1 MKPKSIWQTL
11 SRRSFLTV
19 ACTLLVSVVT
29 LIYFLPRESK
39 FGYVYELNKPWH
51 YPQLIASYDF
61 VIYKTDDEV
70 KRERD
75 SVVRQFVPYYRVD
88 SLVAEKQIAALRK
101 DFYAGKFRGIPV
113 YYLPRLV
120 ENLRQIYARGIL
132 DVSDY
137 EGFLKGD
144 SHVLRLIRGQEATT
158 GEVENFF
165 TIRTAYDYLLNR
177 DRGAL
182 SQEAL
187 RECNLNDYLAVNV
200 KNDTAKNRLELQS
213 ELSQVSDNIGMVQ
226 SGQLVIDRGQI
237 VNAEHVRILNSLKKE
252 SEQRMDPSR
261 GYWFIFAGQVIFVIL
276 LISLLFT
283 YLKLFRRDYFS
294 SPHSVLLL
302 FSFVTVFPVIT
313 YLMMAHHFYS
323 VYLVP
328 YALIPIFV
336 RIFMDSRTSFMAVV
350 TSSLLSALSLHSP
363 FEFVLWQIVTGA
375 TVIYSLRELTERSQ
389 LLRTV
394 LAVVVVGLVISI
406 GYDLSQGL
414 NGDAFDRSRI
424 VYMIIGG
431 ILLLF
436 AYPLMYFVEKLFGFT
451 SSVTLVELT
460 NTNNPILRKMS
471 KVAQGTFNH
480 SMQVSNLAAEVADKI
495 GAKAQLARTGALYHD
510 IGKVLNPAFFTENQ
524 SGVNPHDT
532 ISEER
537 SAQIIINHVTD
548 GLRLAEKYHLPQ
560 VIKEFIRTHHGTGLV
575 KYFYIQYC
583 NKHVGEPV
591 DEEAFRYPGP
601 NPQTREQAVV
611 MMCDSV
617 EAASRS
623 LKEYTEESIT
633 QLVNRIVDSQLAEGH
648 FKECPITFRDIADAK
663 RTLID
668 SLKTIYHTR
677 ISYPEIK
684 KPTDQAQNSPLRGFK
699 GTHPWHFKMM
709 RRKHERQ
716 RMKYAE
722 PWKAFS
728 ASSGRKM
735 AERPLHYFALHF
747 HALR

>member
-101 DFYAGKFRGIPV
+101 DFYAGKFRGVPV

-120 ENLRQIYARGIL
+120 ENLRHVYARGIL

-177 DRGAL
+177 DKGAL
-182 SQEAL
+182 SQESL
-187 RECNLNDYLAVNV
+187 RGCNLNDYLAVNV

-583 NKHVGEPV
+583 NKHVGETV

-699 GTHPWHFKMM
+699 GTHPWHFNK
-709 RRKHERQ
+709 
-716 RMKYAE
+716 
-722 PWKAFS
+722 
-728 ASSGRKM
+728 
-735 AERPLHYFALHF
+735 
-747 HALR
+747 

>member
-137 EGFLKGD
+137 EGFLKGN

-177 DRGAL
+177 DKGAL
-182 SQEAL
+182 SQESL
-187 RECNLNDYLAVNV
+187 RGCNLNDYLAVNV

-583 NKHVGEPV
+583 NKHVGETV

-677 ISYPEIK
+677 ISYPEVK
-684 KPTDQAQNSPLRGFK
+684 KPTDQAHNSPLRGFK
-699 GTHPWHFKMM
+699 GTHPWHFNK
-709 RRKHERQ
+709 
-716 RMKYAE
+716 
-722 PWKAFS
+722 
-728 ASSGRKM
+728 
-735 AERPLHYFALHF
+735 
-747 HALR
+747 

>member
-120 ENLRQIYARGIL
+120 ENMRQIYARGIL

-137 EGFLKGD
+137 EGSFKSD
-144 SHVLRLIRGQEATT
+144 FHVLRLIRGQEATT
-158 GEVENFF
+158 EEVENFF
-165 TIRTAYDYLLNR
+165 TIRTAYDFLVNR
-177 DRGAL
+177 DKGAL

-537 SAQIIINHVTD
+537 SVQIIINHVTD

-583 NKHVGEPV
+583 NKHVGETV
-591 DEEAFRYPGP
+591 DEDAFRYPGP

-699 GTHPWHFKMM
+699 GTHPWHFNK
-709 RRKHERQ
+709 
-716 RMKYAE
+716 
-722 PWKAFS
+722 
-728 ASSGRKM
+728 
-735 AERPLHYFALHF
+735 
-747 HALR
+747 

>member
-1 MKPKSIWQTL
+1 MKPKSIWQSL

-101 DFYAGKFRGIPV
+101 DFYAGKFRGVPV

-177 DRGAL
+177 DKDAL

-237 VNAEHVRILNSLKKE
+237 VNSEHMRILNSLKKE

-583 NKHVGEPV
+583 NKHVGETV
-591 DEEAFRYPGP
+591 DEDVFRYPGP

-677 ISYPEIK
+677 ISYPEVK
-684 KPTDQAQNSPLRGFK
+684 KPTDQAHNSPLRGFK
-699 GTHPWHFKMM
+699 GTHPWHFNK
-709 RRKHERQ
+709 
-716 RMKYAE
+716 
-722 PWKAFS
+722 
-728 ASSGRKM
+728 
-735 AERPLHYFALHF
+735 
-747 HALR
+747 

>member
-101 DFYAGKFRGIPV
+101 DFYAGKFRGIPA

-120 ENLRQIYARGIL
+120 ENMRQIYAHGVL

-137 EGFLKGD
+137 EGSFKSD
-144 SHVLRLIRGQEATT
+144 FHVLRLIRGQEATT
-158 GEVENFF
+158 EEVENFF
-165 TIRTAYDYLLNR
+165 TIRTAYDFLVNR
-177 DRGAL
+177 DKGAL

-187 RECNLNDYLAVNV
+187 RSCNLNNYLAVNV

-313 YLMMAHHFYS
+313 YLMMSHHFYS

-699 GTHPWHFKMM
+699 GTHPWHFNK
-709 RRKHERQ
+709 
-716 RMKYAE
+716 
-722 PWKAFS
+722 
-728 ASSGRKM
+728 
-735 AERPLHYFALHF
+735 
-747 HALR
+747 

>member
-1 MKPKSIWQTL
+1 M
-11 SRRSFLTV
+11 TV

-137 EGFLKGD
+137 EGFLESD
-144 SHVLRLIRGQEATT
+144 SHALRLIRGQEATT

-182 SQEAL
+182 SQESL
-187 RECNLNDYLAVNV
+187 RGCNLNDYLAVNV

-684 KPTDQAQNSPLRGFK
+684 KPTDQAHNSPLRGFK
-699 GTHPWHFKMM
+699 GTHPWHFNK
-709 RRKHERQ
+709 
-716 RMKYAE
+716 
-722 PWKAFS
+722 
-728 ASSGRKM
+728 
-735 AERPLHYFALHF
+735 
-747 HALR
+747 

>member
-1 MKPKSIWQTL
+1 MKPKSIWQSL

-101 DFYAGKFRGIPV
+101 DFYAGKFRGIPA

-120 ENLRQIYARGIL
+120 ENMRHIYARGIL

-177 DRGAL
+177 DKDAL

-237 VNAEHVRILNSLKKE
+237 VNSEHMRILNSLKKE

-261 GYWFIFAGQVIFVIL
+261 GYWFIYAGQVIFVIL

-302 FSFVTVFPVIT
+302 FSFVTVFPIIT

-583 NKHVGEPV
+583 NKHVGETV
-591 DEEAFRYPGP
+591 DEDAFRYPGP

-677 ISYPEIK
+677 ISYPEVK
-684 KPTDQAQNSPLRGFK
+684 KPTDQAHNSPLRGFK
-699 GTHPWHFKMM
+699 GTHPWHFNK
-709 RRKHERQ
+709 
-716 RMKYAE
+716 
-722 PWKAFS
+722 
-728 ASSGRKM
+728 
-735 AERPLHYFALHF
+735 
-747 HALR
+747 

>member
-1 MKPKSIWQTL
+1 M
-11 SRRSFLTV
+11 

-101 DFYAGKFRGIPV
+101 DFYAGKFRGVPV

-137 EGFLKGD
+137 EGFLKGG

-177 DRGAL
+177 DKGAL
-182 SQEAL
+182 SQESL
-187 RECNLNDYLAVNV
+187 RGCNLNDYLAVNV

-684 KPTDQAQNSPLRGFK
+684 KPTDQTQNSPLRGFK
-699 GTHPWHFKMM
+699 GTHPWHFNK
-709 RRKHERQ
+709 
-716 RMKYAE
+716 
-722 PWKAFS
+722 
-728 ASSGRKM
+728 
-735 AERPLHYFALHF
+735 
-747 HALR
+747 

>member
-1 MKPKSIWQTL
+1 M
-11 SRRSFLTV
+11 

-177 DRGAL
+177 DKDAL

-237 VNAEHVRILNSLKKE
+237 VNSEHMRILNSLKKE

-684 KPTDQAQNSPLRGFK
+684 KPTDQAHNSPLRGFK
-699 GTHPWHFKMM
+699 GTHPWHFNK
-709 RRKHERQ
+709 
-716 RMKYAE
+716 
-722 PWKAFS
+722 
-728 ASSGRKM
+728 
-735 AERPLHYFALHF
+735 
-747 HALR
+747 

>member
-1 MKPKSIWQTL
+1 MKPKSIWQSL

-88 SLVAEKQIAALRK
+88 SLVAENQIAALRK

-120 ENLRQIYARGIL
+120 ENMRQIYARGIL

-177 DRGAL
+177 DKDAL

-237 VNAEHVRILNSLKKE
+237 VNSEHMRILNSLKKE

-302 FSFVTVFPVIT
+302 FSFVTVFPIIT

-583 NKHVGEPV
+583 NKHVGETV

-677 ISYPEIK
+677 ISYPEVK
-684 KPTDQAQNSPLRGFK
+684 KPTDQAHNSPLRGFK
-699 GTHPWHFKMM
+699 GTHPWHFNK
-709 RRKHERQ
+709 
-716 RMKYAE
+716 
-722 PWKAFS
+722 
-728 ASSGRKM
+728 
-735 AERPLHYFALHF
+735 
-747 HALR
+747 

>member
-1 MKPKSIWQTL
+1 M
-11 SRRSFLTV
+11 TV

-120 ENLRQIYARGIL
+120 ENLRHIYARGIL

-182 SQEAL
+182 SQESL
-187 RECNLNDYLAVNV
+187 RGCNLNDYLAVNV

-583 NKHVGEPV
+583 NKHVGETV
-591 DEEAFRYPGP
+591 DEDAFRYPGP

-684 KPTDQAQNSPLRGFK
+684 KPTDQAHNSPLRGFK
-699 GTHPWHFKMM
+699 GTHPWHFNK
-709 RRKHERQ
+709 
-716 RMKYAE
+716 
-722 PWKAFS
+722 
-728 ASSGRKM
+728 
-735 AERPLHYFALHF
+735 
-747 HALR
+747 

>member
-1 MKPKSIWQTL
+1 M
-11 SRRSFLTV
+11 TV

-120 ENLRQIYARGIL
+120 ENLRQVYARGIL

-177 DRGAL
+177 DKGAL
-182 SQEAL
+182 SQESL

-237 VNAEHVRILNSLKKE
+237 VNAEHMRILNSLKKE

-583 NKHVGEPV
+583 NKHVGESV

-677 ISYPEIK
+677 ISYPEVK
-684 KPTDQAQNSPLRGFK
+684 KPTDQAHNSPLRGFK
-699 GTHPWHFKMM
+699 GTHPWHFNK
-709 RRKHERQ
+709 
-716 RMKYAE
+716 
-722 PWKAFS
+722 
-728 ASSGRKM
+728 
-735 AERPLHYFALHF
+735 
-747 HALR
+747 

>member
-1 MKPKSIWQTL
+1 MKPQSIWQTL

-120 ENLRQIYARGIL
+120 ENLRHVYARGIL

-137 EGFLKGD
+137 EGFLKSD

-165 TIRTAYDYLLNR
+165 TIRTAYDYLMNR
-177 DRGAL
+177 DKGAL
-182 SQEAL
+182 SQESL
-187 RECNLNDYLAVNV
+187 RGCNLNDYLAVNV

-583 NKHVGEPV
+583 NKHVGETV

-699 GTHPWHFKMM
+699 GTHPWHFNK
-709 RRKHERQ
+709 
-716 RMKYAE
+716 
-722 PWKAFS
+722 
-728 ASSGRKM
+728 
-735 AERPLHYFALHF
+735 
-747 HALR
+747 

>member
-1 MKPKSIWQTL
+1 M
-11 SRRSFLTV
+11 TV

-101 DFYAGKFRGIPV
+101 DFYAGKFRGIPA

-120 ENLRQIYARGIL
+120 ENMRHIYAHGIL

-137 EGFLKGD
+137 EGSFKSD
-144 SHVLRLIRGQEATT
+144 FHVLRLIRGQEATT
-158 GEVENFF
+158 EEVENFF
-165 TIRTAYDYLLNR
+165 TIRTAYDFLVNR
-177 DRGAL
+177 DKGAL

-187 RECNLNDYLAVNV
+187 RSCNLNDYLAVNV

-313 YLMMAHHFYS
+313 YLMMGHHFYS

-583 NKHVGEPV
+583 NKHVGEAV

-684 KPTDQAQNSPLRGFK
+684 KPTDQAHNSPLRGFK
-699 GTHPWHFKMM
+699 GTHPWHFNK
-709 RRKHERQ
+709 
-716 RMKYAE
+716 
-722 PWKAFS
+722 
-728 ASSGRKM
+728 
-735 AERPLHYFALHF
+735 
-747 HALR
+747 

>member
-1 MKPKSIWQTL
+1 M
-11 SRRSFLTV
+11 TV

-177 DRGAL
+177 DKDAL

-583 NKHVGEPV
+583 NKHVGETV
-591 DEEAFRYPGP
+591 DEDAFRYPGP

-684 KPTDQAQNSPLRGFK
+684 KPTDQAHNSPLRGFK
-699 GTHPWHFKMM
+699 GTHPWHFNK
-709 RRKHERQ
+709 
-716 RMKYAE
+716 
-722 PWKAFS
+722 
-728 ASSGRKM
+728 
-735 AERPLHYFALHF
+735 
-747 HALR
+747 

>member
-101 DFYAGKFRGIPV
+101 DFYAGKFSGIPV

-137 EGFLKGD
+137 EGFLKSD

-177 DRGAL
+177 DKDAL

-583 NKHVGEPV
+583 NKHVGEAV
-591 DEEAFRYPGP
+591 DEDAFRYPGP

-677 ISYPEIK
+677 ISYPEVK
-684 KPTDQAQNSPLRGFK
+684 KPTDQAHNSPLRGFK
-699 GTHPWHFKMM
+699 GTHPWHFNK
-709 RRKHERQ
+709 
-716 RMKYAE
+716 
-722 PWKAFS
+722 
-728 ASSGRKM
+728 
-735 AERPLHYFALHF
+735 
-747 HALR
+747 

>member
-1 MKPKSIWQTL
+1 M
-11 SRRSFLTV
+11 TV

-101 DFYAGKFRGIPV
+101 DFYAGKFRGVPV

-120 ENLRQIYARGIL
+120 ENMRQIYARGIL

-177 DRGAL
+177 DKGAL

-302 FSFVTVFPVIT
+302 FSFVTVFPIIT

-583 NKHVGEPV
+583 NKHVGETV
-591 DEEAFRYPGP
+591 DEDAFRYPGP

-684 KPTDQAQNSPLRGFK
+684 KPTDLAHNSPLRGFK
-699 GTHPWHFKMM
+699 GTHPWHFNK
-709 RRKHERQ
+709 
-716 RMKYAE
+716 
-722 PWKAFS
+722 
-728 ASSGRKM
+728 
-735 AERPLHYFALHF
+735 
-747 HALR
+747 

>member
-1 MKPKSIWQTL
+1 M
-11 SRRSFLTV
+11 TV

-177 DRGAL
+177 DKGAL
-182 SQEAL
+182 SQESL
-187 RECNLNDYLAVNV
+187 RGCNLNDYLAVNV

-237 VNAEHVRILNSLKKE
+237 VNAEHMRILNSLKKE

-302 FSFVTVFPVIT
+302 FSFVTVFPIIT

-699 GTHPWHFKMM
+699 GTHPWHFNK
-709 RRKHERQ
+709 
-716 RMKYAE
+716 
-722 PWKAFS
+722 
-728 ASSGRKM
+728 
-735 AERPLHYFALHF
+735 
-747 HALR
+747 

>member
-1 MKPKSIWQTL
+1 MKPKSIWQSL

-101 DFYAGKFRGIPV
+101 DFYAGKFRGVPV

-177 DRGAL
+177 DKDAL

-524 SGVNPHDT
+524 TGVNPHDT

-583 NKHVGEPV
+583 NKHVGETV
-591 DEEAFRYPGP
+591 DEDAFRYPGP

-677 ISYPEIK
+677 ISYPEVK
-684 KPTDQAQNSPLRGFK
+684 KPTDQAHNSPLRGFK
-699 GTHPWHFKMM
+699 GTHPWHFNK
-709 RRKHERQ
+709 
-716 RMKYAE
+716 
-722 PWKAFS
+722 
-728 ASSGRKM
+728 
-735 AERPLHYFALHF
+735 
-747 HALR
+747 

>member
-137 EGFLKGD
+137 EGFLKSD

-177 DRGAL
+177 DKDAL

-237 VNAEHVRILNSLKKE
+237 VNAEHMRILNSLKKE

-583 NKHVGEPV
+583 NKHVGETV

-677 ISYPEIK
+677 ISYPEVK
-684 KPTDQAQNSPLRGFK
+684 KPTDQAHNSPLRGFK
-699 GTHPWHFKMM
+699 GTHPWHFNK
-709 RRKHERQ
+709 
-716 RMKYAE
+716 
-722 PWKAFS
+722 
-728 ASSGRKM
+728 
-735 AERPLHYFALHF
+735 
-747 HALR
+747 

>member
-88 SLVAEKQIAALRK
+88 SLVAENQIAALRK

-177 DRGAL
+177 DKDAL

-583 NKHVGEPV
+583 NKHVGETV
-591 DEEAFRYPGP
+591 DEDAFRYPGP

-677 ISYPEIK
+677 ISYPEVK
-684 KPTDQAQNSPLRGFK
+684 KPTDQAHNSPLRGFK
-699 GTHPWHFKMM
+699 GTHPWHFNK
-709 RRKHERQ
+709 
-716 RMKYAE
+716 
-722 PWKAFS
+722 
-728 ASSGRKM
+728 
-735 AERPLHYFALHF
+735 
-747 HALR
+747 

>member
-1 MKPKSIWQTL
+1 M
-11 SRRSFLTV
+11 TV

-144 SHVLRLIRGQEATT
+144 SHALRLIRGQEATT

-177 DRGAL
+177 DKDAL

-237 VNAEHVRILNSLKKE
+237 VNSEHMRILNSLKKE

-302 FSFVTVFPVIT
+302 FSFVTVFPIIT

-583 NKHVGEPV
+583 NKHVGETV
-591 DEEAFRYPGP
+591 DEDAFRYPGP

-677 ISYPEIK
+677 ISYPEVK
-684 KPTDQAQNSPLRGFK
+684 KPTDQAHNSPLRGFK
-699 GTHPWHFKMM
+699 GTHPWHFNK
-709 RRKHERQ
+709 
-716 RMKYAE
+716 
-722 PWKAFS
+722 
-728 ASSGRKM
+728 
-735 AERPLHYFALHF
+735 
-747 HALR
+747 

>member
-1 MKPKSIWQTL
+1 MKPKSIWQSL

-120 ENLRQIYARGIL
+120 ENMRQIYARGIL

-177 DRGAL
+177 DKDAL

-237 VNAEHVRILNSLKKE
+237 VNSEHMRILNSLKKE

-375 TVIYSLRELTERSQ
+375 TGIYSLRELTERSQ

-583 NKHVGEPV
+583 NKHVGETV
-591 DEEAFRYPGP
+591 DEDAFRYPGP

-677 ISYPEIK
+677 ISYPEVK
-684 KPTDQAQNSPLRGFK
+684 KPTDQAHNSPLRGFK
-699 GTHPWHFKMM
+699 GTHPWHFNK
-709 RRKHERQ
+709 
-716 RMKYAE
+716 
-722 PWKAFS
+722 
-728 ASSGRKM
+728 
-735 AERPLHYFALHF
+735 
-747 HALR
+747 

>member
-1 MKPKSIWQTL
+1 M
-11 SRRSFLTV
+11 TV

-336 RIFMDSRTSFMAVV
+336 RIFVDSRTSFMAVV

-583 NKHVGEPV
+583 NKHVGETV

-684 KPTDQAQNSPLRGFK
+684 KPTDQTQNSPLRGFK
-699 GTHPWHFKMM
+699 GTHPWHFNK
-709 RRKHERQ
+709 
-716 RMKYAE
+716 
-722 PWKAFS
+722 
-728 ASSGRKM
+728 
-735 AERPLHYFALHF
+735 
-747 HALR
+747 

>member
-1 MKPKSIWQTL
+1 M
-11 SRRSFLTV
+11 TV

-101 DFYAGKFRGIPV
+101 DFYAGKFRGVPV

-177 DRGAL
+177 DKGAL
-182 SQEAL
+182 SQESL
-187 RECNLNDYLAVNV
+187 RGCNLNDYLAVNV

-583 NKHVGEPV
+583 NKHVGETV

-677 ISYPEIK
+677 ISYPEVK
-684 KPTDQAQNSPLRGFK
+684 KPTDQAHNSPLRGFK
-699 GTHPWHFKMM
+699 GTHPWHFNK
-709 RRKHERQ
+709 
-716 RMKYAE
+716 
-722 PWKAFS
+722 
-728 ASSGRKM
+728 
-735 AERPLHYFALHF
+735 
-747 HALR
+747 

>member
-1 MKPKSIWQTL
+1 M
-11 SRRSFLTV
+11 TV

-177 DRGAL
+177 DKGAL
-182 SQEAL
+182 SQESL
-187 RECNLNDYLAVNV
+187 RGCNLNDYLAVNV

-591 DEEAFRYPGP
+591 DEDAFRYPGP

-684 KPTDQAQNSPLRGFK
+684 KPTDQAHNSPLRGFK
-699 GTHPWHFKMM
+699 GTHPWHFNK
-709 RRKHERQ
+709 
-716 RMKYAE
+716 
-722 PWKAFS
+722 
-728 ASSGRKM
+728 
-735 AERPLHYFALHF
+735 
-747 HALR
+747 

>member
-101 DFYAGKFRGIPV
+101 DFYAGKFRGVPV

-120 ENLRQIYARGIL
+120 ENMRQIYARGIL

-177 DRGAL
+177 DKDAL

-213 ELSQVSDNIGMVQ
+213 ELSRVSDNIGMVQ

-237 VNAEHVRILNSLKKE
+237 VNSEHMRILNSLKKE

-302 FSFVTVFPVIT
+302 FSFVTVFPIIT

-583 NKHVGEPV
+583 NKHVGETV
-591 DEEAFRYPGP
+591 DEDAFRYPGP

-684 KPTDQAQNSPLRGFK
+684 KPTDQAHNSPLRGFK
-699 GTHPWHFKMM
+699 GTHPWHFNK
-709 RRKHERQ
+709 
-716 RMKYAE
+716 
-722 PWKAFS
+722 
-728 ASSGRKM
+728 
-735 AERPLHYFALHF
+735 
-747 HALR
+747 

>member
-120 ENLRQIYARGIL
+120 ENMRQIYARGIL

-137 EGFLKGD
+137 EGSFKSD
-144 SHVLRLIRGQEATT
+144 FHVLRLIRGQEATT
-158 GEVENFF
+158 EEVENFF
-165 TIRTAYDYLLNR
+165 TIRTAYDFLVNR
-177 DRGAL
+177 DKGAL

-187 RECNLNDYLAVNV
+187 RSCNLNNYLAVNV

-302 FSFVTVFPVIT
+302 FSFVTMFPVIT

-677 ISYPEIK
+677 ISYPEVK

-699 GTHPWHFKMM
+699 GTHPWHFNK
-709 RRKHERQ
+709 
-716 RMKYAE
+716 
-722 PWKAFS
+722 
-728 ASSGRKM
+728 
-735 AERPLHYFALHF
+735 
-747 HALR
+747 

>member
-120 ENLRQIYARGIL
+120 ENMRQIYARGIL

-137 EGFLKGD
+137 EGSFKSD
-144 SHVLRLIRGQEATT
+144 FHVLRLIRGQEATT
-158 GEVENFF
+158 EEVENFF
-165 TIRTAYDYLLNR
+165 TIRTAYDFLVNR
-177 DRGAL
+177 DKGAL

-187 RECNLNDYLAVNV
+187 RSCNLNNYLAVNV

-677 ISYPEIK
+677 ISYPEVK
-684 KPTDQAQNSPLRGFK
+684 KPTDQAHNSPLRGFK
-699 GTHPWHFKMM
+699 GTHPWHFNK
-709 RRKHERQ
+709 
-716 RMKYAE
+716 
-722 PWKAFS
+722 
-728 ASSGRKM
+728 
-735 AERPLHYFALHF
+735 
-747 HALR
+747 

>member
-1 MKPKSIWQTL
+1 M
-11 SRRSFLTV
+11 TV

-101 DFYAGKFRGIPV
+101 DFYAGKFRGVPV

-177 DRGAL
+177 DKGAL
-182 SQEAL
+182 SQESL
-187 RECNLNDYLAVNV
+187 RGCNLNDYLAVNV

-524 SGVNPHDT
+524 TGVNPHDT

-560 VIKEFIRTHHGTGLV
+560 VIKEFIRTHHGTGFV

-583 NKHVGEPV
+583 NKHVGETV

-684 KPTDQAQNSPLRGFK
+684 KPTDQAHNSPLRGFK
-699 GTHPWHFKMM
+699 GTHPWHFNK
-709 RRKHERQ
+709 
-716 RMKYAE
+716 
-722 PWKAFS
+722 
-728 ASSGRKM
+728 
-735 AERPLHYFALHF
+735 
-747 HALR
+747 

>member
-1 MKPKSIWQTL
+1 M
-11 SRRSFLTV
+11 TV

-137 EGFLKGD
+137 EGFLKSD

-158 GEVENFF
+158 GDVENFF

-182 SQEAL
+182 SQESL
-187 RECNLNDYLAVNV
+187 RGCNLNDYLAVNV

-583 NKHVGEPV
+583 NKHVGEAV
-591 DEEAFRYPGP
+591 DEDAFRYPGP

-699 GTHPWHFKMM
+699 GTHPWHFNK
-709 RRKHERQ
+709 
-716 RMKYAE
+716 
-722 PWKAFS
+722 
-728 ASSGRKM
+728 
-735 AERPLHYFALHF
+735 
-747 HALR
+747 

>member
-1 MKPKSIWQTL
+1 M
-11 SRRSFLTV
+11 TV

-101 DFYAGKFRGIPV
+101 DFYAGKFRGVPV

-177 DRGAL
+177 DKGAL
-182 SQEAL
+182 SQESL
-187 RECNLNDYLAVNV
+187 RGCNLNDYLAVNV

-424 VYMIIGG
+424 VYMFIGG

-583 NKHVGEPV
+583 NKHVGETV

-684 KPTDQAQNSPLRGFK
+684 KPTDQAHNSPLRGFK
-699 GTHPWHFKMM
+699 GTHPWHFNK
-709 RRKHERQ
+709 
-716 RMKYAE
+716 
-722 PWKAFS
+722 
-728 ASSGRKM
+728 
-735 AERPLHYFALHF
+735 
-747 HALR
+747 

>member
-101 DFYAGKFRGIPV
+101 DFYAGKFRGVPV

-177 DRGAL
+177 DKGAL

-684 KPTDQAQNSPLRGFK
+684 KPTDQAHNSPLRGFK
-699 GTHPWHFKMM
+699 GTHPWHFNK
-709 RRKHERQ
+709 
-716 RMKYAE
+716 
-722 PWKAFS
+722 
-728 ASSGRKM
+728 
-735 AERPLHYFALHF
+735 
-747 HALR
+747 

>member
-1 MKPKSIWQTL
+1 M
-11 SRRSFLTV
+11 TV

-88 SLVAEKQIAALRK
+88 SLVAEKQIVALRK
-101 DFYAGKFRGIPV
+101 DFYAGKFRGIPA

-120 ENLRQIYARGIL
+120 ENLRQIYAHGIL

-137 EGFLKGD
+137 EGSFKSD
-144 SHVLRLIRGQEATT
+144 FHVLRLIRGQEATT
-158 GEVENFF
+158 EEVENFF
-165 TIRTAYDYLLNR
+165 TIRTAYDFLVNR
-177 DRGAL
+177 DKGAL

-187 RECNLNDYLAVNV
+187 RSCNLNNYLAVNV

-389 LLRTV
+389 LLRIV

-591 DEEAFRYPGP
+591 DESAFRYPGP

-677 ISYPEIK
+677 ISYPEVK
-684 KPTDQAQNSPLRGFK
+684 KPTDQAQHSPLRGFK
-699 GTHPWHFKMM
+699 GTHPWHFNK
-709 RRKHERQ
+709 
-716 RMKYAE
+716 
-722 PWKAFS
+722 
-728 ASSGRKM
+728 
-735 AERPLHYFALHF
+735 
-747 HALR
+747 

>member
-101 DFYAGKFRGIPV
+101 DFYAGKFRGVPV

-177 DRGAL
+177 DKDAL

-237 VNAEHVRILNSLKKE
+237 VNSEHMRILNSLKKE

-583 NKHVGEPV
+583 NKHVGETV
-591 DEEAFRYPGP
+591 DEDAFRYPGP

-684 KPTDQAQNSPLRGFK
+684 KPTDQAHNSPLRGFK
-699 GTHPWHFKMM
+699 GTHPWHFNK
-709 RRKHERQ
+709 
-716 RMKYAE
+716 
-722 PWKAFS
+722 
-728 ASSGRKM
+728 
-735 AERPLHYFALHF
+735 
-747 HALR
+747 

>member
-1 MKPKSIWQTL
+1 M
-11 SRRSFLTV
+11 TV

-113 YYLPRLV
+113 YSLPRLV
-120 ENLRQIYARGIL
+120 ENMRQIYARGIL

-137 EGFLKGD
+137 EGFLKSD

-177 DRGAL
+177 DKGAL
-182 SQEAL
+182 SQESL
-187 RECNLNDYLAVNV
+187 RGCNLNDYLAVNV

-591 DEEAFRYPGP
+591 DEDAFRYPGP

-684 KPTDQAQNSPLRGFK
+684 KPTDQAHNSPLRGFK
-699 GTHPWHFKMM
+699 GTHPWHFNK
-709 RRKHERQ
+709 
-716 RMKYAE
+716 
-722 PWKAFS
+722 
-728 ASSGRKM
+728 
-735 AERPLHYFALHF
+735 
-747 HALR
+747 

>member
-1 MKPKSIWQTL
+1 M
-11 SRRSFLTV
+11 TV

-120 ENLRQIYARGIL
+120 ENMRQIYARGIL

-137 EGFLKGD
+137 EGSFKSD
-144 SHVLRLIRGQEATT
+144 FHVLRLIRGQEATT
-158 GEVENFF
+158 EEVENFF
-165 TIRTAYDYLLNR
+165 TIRTAYDFLVNR
-177 DRGAL
+177 DKGAL

-187 RECNLNDYLAVNV
+187 RSCNLNNYLAVNV

-524 SGVNPHDT
+524 TGVNPHDT

-591 DEEAFRYPGP
+591 DEDAFRYPGP

-699 GTHPWHFKMM
+699 GTHPWHFNK
-709 RRKHERQ
+709 
-716 RMKYAE
+716 
-722 PWKAFS
+722 
-728 ASSGRKM
+728 
-735 AERPLHYFALHF
+735 
-747 HALR
+747 

>member
-1 MKPKSIWQTL
+1 M
-11 SRRSFLTV
+11 TV

-177 DRGAL
+177 DKGAL
-182 SQEAL
+182 SQESL
-187 RECNLNDYLAVNV
+187 RGCNLNDYLAVNV

-560 VIKEFIRTHHGTGLV
+560 VIKEFTRTHHGTGLV

-583 NKHVGEPV
+583 NKHVGETV
-591 DEEAFRYPGP
+591 DEDAFRYPGP

-684 KPTDQAQNSPLRGFK
+684 KPTDQAHNSPLRGFK
-699 GTHPWHFKMM
+699 GTHPWHFNK
-709 RRKHERQ
+709 
-716 RMKYAE
+716 
-722 PWKAFS
+722 
-728 ASSGRKM
+728 
-735 AERPLHYFALHF
+735 
-747 HALR
+747 

>member
-144 SHVLRLIRGQEATT
+144 SHALRLIRGQEATT

-177 DRGAL
+177 DKGAL
-182 SQEAL
+182 SQESL
-187 RECNLNDYLAVNV
+187 RGCNLNDYLAVNV

-276 LISLLFT
+276 LISLLFS

-394 LAVVVVGLVISI
+394 MAVVVVGLVISI

-583 NKHVGEPV
+583 NKHVGETV

-699 GTHPWHFKMM
+699 GTHPWHFNK
-709 RRKHERQ
+709 
-716 RMKYAE
+716 
-722 PWKAFS
+722 
-728 ASSGRKM
+728 
-735 AERPLHYFALHF
+735 
-747 HALR
+747 